1 MAELK
6 TEEQYEVL
14 LQRIEELLPLISNE
28 TPASDR
34 NLIELDI
41 ISNLVEEYEEKYYPV
56 PMPTL
61 SEIIRY
67 EMAER
72 GITQKEL
79 AEMLGVSPSRVS
91 EYMNGKAE
99 PTLKVARLLNKKLDI
114 DADFLLGQ
122 VVDLQSEL

>member
-6 TEEQYEVL
+6 NEAQYEAMIE
-14 LQRIEELLPLISNE
+14 RIEELLKVVNND
-28 TPASDR
+28 TPVTDR
-34 NLIELDI
+34 NFIELDV
-41 ISNLVEEYEEKYYPV
+41 ISDLVEEYEEKYYPV

-79 AEMLGVSPSRVS
+79 AKMLGVSPSRIS

-99 PTLKVARLLNKKLDI
+99 PTLKVARLLREKLDI
-114 DADFLLGQ
+114 DADFLLG
-122 VVDLQSEL
+122 